1 MANYHSY
8 DQRDF
13 QDNNSKEVLEK
24 VDSHKG
30 DIDTLSTYLSERKIM
45 VIIIF
50 VNINR
55 G

>member
-8 DQRDF
+8 DQRDSH
-13 QDNNSKEVLEK
+13 DNNSKEALEK
-24 VDSHKG
+24 VDFHKG

-50 VNINR
+50 ININR